1 MAKAGRKPW
10 IPPDPAVVKKM
21 AANGLSEKNIA
32 AALGITQETL
42 IKKKKE
48 YAEFSEALKQGRAL
62 GELNVTSHL
71 MKSIQGGS
79 VKAMEIYLKCRCG
92 WSEKTYLELPPC
104 KPIEQMTD
112 EELLAVLEGRP
123 I

>member
-10 IPPDPAVVKKM
+10 IPPDPEVVKKM

-32 AALGITQETL
+32 AALGISQETL

-48 YAEFSEALKQGRAL
+48 YAEFSEALKEGRAL
-62 GELNVTSHL
+62 GELNVTNHL
-71 MKSIQGGS
+71 MAAVKAGS
-79 VKAMEIYLKCRCG
+79 VRAMEIYLKCRCG
-92 WSEKTYLELPPC
+92 WKETNVLELPPD
-104 KPIEQMTD
+104 KKLEEMTD
-112 EELLAVLEGRP
+112 EELLAIIQGRK